1 MKEYWSHVTMMS
13 RRMMF
18 GVVVPKVIITRFE
31 VDEKLTLGSTIDNPM
46 VSHIDSLGAFD
57 LDLFVG
63 EAKCG
68 RVVDLNGSRRLDVP
82 EFF

>member
-1 MKEYWSHVTMMS
+1 MKEDWSHLTVMS

-18 GVVVPKVIITRFE
+18 GVVVPKVVITRFE

-46 VSHIDSLGAFD
+46 VSHVDSLGAFD
-57 LDLFVG
+57 FYLLVG

-68 RVVDLNGSRRLDVP
+68 RVVDLDGSRRLDVP
-82 EFF
+82 EFL